1 MNVHCLSYGVPSSP
15 CNVPLLPGRSG
26 NVICVVRFIGFS
38 RKGVLLMATIPQT
51 DCCLMLGIDPKTLR
65 NWLNRSNMQFAAHP
79 TDARIKSLTLQQVQQ
94 LATLHARPLPS
105 SAFAVPT
112 LLEDSPQLRPFEG
125 QTLPKQTSASLLVQA
140 PTSFSP
146 PLSEEAELKKS
157 LCCLETKVTTLQEQ
171 LAQLAM
177 ELLHE
182 RSQRYERRLSDLET
196 LLRQTLGASACLQ
209 ELPAMVAAGQPEGA
223 IAPGR
228 RLHPAELRAR
238 SRVLPLI
245 EYGAA
250 GTYVVICPKE
260 GDLQF
265 TPDSPAWFDWLAS
278 LSSFRFVGKLG
289 RFTAYRKCSTSRSWS
304 AYRTIHQHD
313 YKHYLGTTDHLTL
326 DCLEQMATKLQS
338 YME

>member
-1 MNVHCLSYGVPSSP
+1 MT
-15 CNVPLLPGRSG
+15 
-26 NVICVVRFIGFS
+26 
-38 RKGVLLMATIPQT
+38 TIPQT

-65 NWLNRSNMQFAAHP
+65 NWLKRSNMQFAAHP
-79 TDARIKSLTLQQVQQ
+79 TDARIKSLTLEQVQQ

-105 SAFAVPT
+105 SAFAVPP
-112 LLEDSPQLRPFEG
+112 LLEDCPQLRSFEG
-125 QTLPKQTSASLLVQA
+125 QTLPKQESASPLVQA
-140 PTSFSP
+140 ANSFST

-157 LCCLETKVTTLQEQ
+157 LSCLETKVTTLQEQ
-171 LAQLAM
+171 LAQLAL

-182 RSQRYERRLSDLET
+182 RSQRRLSDLET
-196 LLRQTLGASACLQ
+196 LLQQTRGTSLCLQ
-209 ELPAMVAAGQPEGA
+209 ELPVMGAAGQSESPLP
-223 IAPGR
+223 PGR
-228 RLHPAELRAR
+228 RLHPAEQRAR

-265 TPDSPAWFDWLAS
+265 TPDSHAWFDWLAS

-338 YME
+338 YVE